1 MHRLPCIPVFFYA
14 MAFSFTLLV
23 FHLTANSVVQCKF
36 WEIFKNKL
44 NQLIKEHV
52 PHKIAKVKDSLPWI
66 NTETKKLIRKRYRLY
81 KKMKK
86 NGDLDTKK
94 KLKKIKHYSMWPK
107 VLQHV
112 KKSLYNQP
120 KPYFFKKFL
129 LWSHFWIDFNKFYI
143 KTFRI
148 VYILIVYLLIMFIW
162 VVFICT

>member
-86 NGDLDTKK
+86 NGNLDTKK
-94 KLKKIKHYSMWPK
+94 KFKKIKHHIQTLLRQSYWQYIEDVVTPKETEGTFNSMK
-107 VLQHV
+107 M
-112 KKSLYNQP
+112 
-120 KPYFFKKFL
+120 
-129 LWSHFWIDFNKFYI
+129 FWTYI
-143 KTFRI
+143 KHKKNLSSRN
-148 VYILIVYLLIMFIW
+148 LIIKTRWQINH
-162 VVFICT
+162 